1 MVVTYLERIREKFQ
15 EEQININTQLSIANI
30 QLRENVEIIKFL
42 ESNVDRN
49 FEAFTPRQVD
59 GFNIRKIDELK
70 EEQIEINDRI
80 SMLQTELEITNEEL
94 EKITEVIKVAKEN
107 DKIIKEIK
115 G

>member
-70 EEQIEINDRI
+70 DEQIEINDRI
-80 SMLQTELEITNEEL
+80 SILQTELEMTNEEL

-107 DKIIKEIK
+107 YKIIKEIK